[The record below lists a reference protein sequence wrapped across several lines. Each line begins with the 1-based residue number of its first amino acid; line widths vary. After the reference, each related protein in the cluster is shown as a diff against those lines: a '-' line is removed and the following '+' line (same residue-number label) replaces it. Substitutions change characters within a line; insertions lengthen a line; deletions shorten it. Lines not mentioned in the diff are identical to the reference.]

1 MPPPVKWSERPCAF
15 WSKAIHAAMN
25 QMHRPTTDRTVEVP
39 SFGYD
44 VLANGGEMGE
54 LMRAHNWAATPVGAP
69 ENWPHVLR
77 TAVRLVLTTRQPM
90 FIWWGPDLIQFYN
103 DAYRKTMIPER
114 PLSALGRP
122 GRECWAEIWPIIGP
136 QIEQVMS
143 GGEATWHEDQLV
155 PVTRHGRR
163 EDLWWT
169 YGFSPIDDPS
179 APNGVG
185 GVLGICNDVTQE
197 HRAREALRKVE
208 VRTRLALSSA
218 DIVGTWD
225 WDVTAD
231 RVYADARFA
240 RLYGVDPLRAEA
252 GAPLAEFTRNI
263 HEDDRERVEQAI
275 ATALDSGDDFSAEYR
290 LVLADRSKRW
300 VAARGRVTK
309 LAEQSALHFA
319 GVTIDVTE
327 RRQIEAQ
334 LRELNAD
341 LERRVVEP
349 AQARSLTWQLSPDL
363 LGALNSKGY
372 FETSNPAWKAVL
384 GWSEAE
390 VARMSIFELLH
401 PEDLEHTRAGFELTQ
416 VGQAALRFANRYRC
430 KDGSYRWISWVGI
443 PEEGYVYCTGRDIT
457 AERAA
462 EIELADAQEAL
473 RHSQKME
480 TIGHLTGGIAH
491 DFNNLLTGIIGALDM
506 VSRRMAAGRSDDMQ
520 RFLDAASASA
530 HRAGTLTHRLL
541 AFGRRQPL
549 DARPNDVNRLVAS
562 MEDLLCRTL
571 GENIRLQSKLATD
584 LWTAFVDANQL
595 ESALLNL
602 AINARDAMPH
612 GGQLKIE
619 TANAALE
626 TAYTSLHED
635 LKPGDYV
642 LVSVSDTGTGMPP
655 DVLARAIDPFFTT
668 KPVGEGTGLGLSMI
682 YGFARQSNGHLRID
696 SDVGQGTMV
705 GLYIPRAFHDAV
717 DQEVPV
723 VDIPRG
729 KGETILVV
737 EDDTTVRMII
747 SAVLEEL
754 GYDVILASDA
764 RPAIPLLKS
773 DRRIDLM
780 VSDVVLPHI
789 NGRKLAE
796 IARASRP
803 DLKVLFVTGYAEHAT
818 SRADFLDVGMD
829 MLTKPFALDAFGAK
843 VRAMIEQ

>member
-1 MPPPVKWSERPCAF
+1 M
-15 WSKAIHAAMN
+15 
-25 QMHRPTTDRTVEVP
+25 P

-44 VLANGGEMGE
+44 VLANGGEVGE

-69 ENWPHVLR
+69 ENWPPVLR

-103 DAYRKTMIPER
+103 DAFRKTMIPER
-114 PLSALGRP
+114 PPSALGRP
-122 GRECWAEIWPIIGP
+122 GREFWAEIWPIIGP

-179 APNGVG
+179 TPNGVG
-185 GVLGICNDVTQE
+185 GVLGVCNDVTQE

-208 VRTRLALSSA
+208 ARTCLALSSA

-290 LVLADRSKRW
+290 LVQADGSKRW
-300 VAARGRVTK
+300 VAARGRATK
-309 LAEQSALHFA
+309 LTEQSALHFP
-319 GVTIDVTE
+319 GVTVDVTE
-327 RRQIEAQ
+327 RRQIEAK

-341 LERRVVEP
+341 LERRVIER

-390 VARMSIFELLH
+390 VASMSIFELLH

-443 PEEGYVYCTGRDIT
+443 PEDGYVYCTGRDIT

-462 EIELADAQEAL
+462 ETELAHAHEAL

-480 TIGHLTGGIAH
+480 TIGQLTGGIAH
-491 DFNNLLTGIIGALDM
+491 DFNNLLTGIIGALDL
-506 VSRRMAAGRSDDMQ
+506 VSRRMAAGRSDDIR
-520 RFLDAASASA
+520 RFLDAASSSA

-571 GENIRLQSKLATD
+571 GENITFQSKLATD
-584 LWTAFVDANQL
+584 LWNAFVDANQL

-655 DVLARAIDPFFTT
+655 DVLARAVDPFFTT

-682 YGFARQSNGHLRID
+682 YGFARQSGGHLRID

-705 GLYIPRAFHDAV
+705 GLYLPRAFHDAV
-717 DQEVPV
+717 DQDVPV
-723 VDIPRG
+723 VNIPRG

-843 VRAMIEQ
+843 VRAMIE